1 VPDRFDRDVPAASV
15 LKDDVLTGDAPLYK
29 QVYEAL
35 RGEIM
40 RGERAEQSALPAEG
54 ELARRFKVSRITIRH
69 ALQLLAFEGFI
80 RKQKA
85 RNAVVLARHPARAG
99 WHIDSIEDIIAAA
112 GDATLKI
119 LSYRQEAS
127 PETAAVLGVADTTR
141 LNCLRSMLMRDGKA
155 FARSI
160 IYFHP
165 RIGSRLRRRD
175 FNDVIVFRVMQRE
188 LGVRLREITHTV
200 RAELAT
206 TDDAALLACKP
217 RDPILATRLVYRSD
231 ADLVV
236 EVAYTRHPAREYSL
250 TYTLGRRA

>member
-1 VPDRFDRDVPAASV
+1 MDRPV
-15 LKDDVLTGDAPLYK
+15 LKGDVARGNALKGDSPLYK
-29 QVYEAL
+29 QVYDRL
-35 RGEIM
+35 RGEIA
-40 RGERAEQSALPAEG
+40 RGVFAEQAPLPAEG
-54 ELARRFKVSRITIRH
+54 ELAQRFGVSRITIRH
-69 ALQLLAFEGFI
+69 ALQLLVLDGFI
-80 RKQKA
+80 RKQQA
-85 RNAVVLARHPARAG
+85 RNAVVVARHPARAG
-99 WHIDSIEDIIAAA
+99 WHIDSIEDIVAAA

-119 LSYRQEAS
+119 LSYRQELA
-127 PETAAVLGVADTTR
+127 PETAEILEVPATTK
-141 LNCLRSMLMRDGKA
+141 LQCLRSVLIRHGRA

-165 RIGSRLRRRD
+165 QIGSRLRRSD

-188 LGVRLREITHTV
+188 LGVRLRDITHTI

-206 TDDAALLACKP
+206 REDAALLDCAP
-217 RDPILATRLVYRSD
+217 RDPVLATRLVYRSD

>member
-1 VPDRFDRDVPAASV
+1 VPDRFERDAPTDSVP
-15 LKDDVLTGDAPLYK
+15 KDDVLTGDAPLYK

-35 RGEIM
+35 RGEII

-54 ELARRFKVSRITIRH
+54 ELAQRFRVSRITIRH
-69 ALQLLAFEGFI
+69 ALQLLALEGFI

-99 WHIDSIEDIIAAA
+99 WHIDSVEDIIAAA

-119 LSYRQEAS
+119 LSYRQEAA
-127 PETAAVLGVADTTR
+127 PETAEILGIRPATR
-141 LNCLRSMLMRDGKA
+141 LHCLRSVLTRDGKA

-165 RIGSRLRRRD
+165 KIGSRLRRPD

-200 RAELAT
+200 CAELAT
-206 TDDAALLACKP
+206 ADDTVLLGCSP
-217 RDPILATRLVYRSD
+217 RDPVLATRLVYRSD

>member
-1 VPDRFDRDVPAASV
+1 VPDRIERDVPRLDRPA
-15 LKDDVLTGDAPLYK
+15 LRGDAPLYK
-29 QVYEAL
+29 QVYDAL
-35 RGEIM
+35 RGEIA
-40 RGERAEQSALPAEG
+40 RGVLAEQAPLPAEG
-54 ELARRFKVSRITIRH
+54 ELAQRFGVSRITIRH
-69 ALQLLAFEGFI
+69 ALQLLVLDGFI
-80 RKQKA
+80 RKQQA
-85 RNAVVLARHPARAG
+85 RNAVVVARHPVRAG

-112 GDATLKI
+112 GDATLQI
-119 LSYRQEAS
+119 LSYRQEAA
-127 PETAAVLGVADTTR
+127 PEAARILEVPAATKLH
-141 LNCLRSMLMRDGKA
+141 CLRSVLTRSGKA

-165 RIGSRLRRRD
+165 KIGNRLRRSD

-188 LGVRLREITHTV
+188 LGVRLRNITHTI

-206 TDDAALLACKP
+206 GEDAKLLGCAV
-217 RDPILATRLVYRSD
+217 RDPVLSTQLVYRSD

>member
-1 VPDRFDRDVPAASV
+1 MVATVPDRLERESRLA
-15 LKDDVLTGDAPLYK
+15 GDTPLYK

-35 RGEIM
+35 RGEIA
-40 RGERAEQSALPAEG
+40 RGVLAEQSPLPAEG
-54 ELARRFKVSRITIRH
+54 EIAQRFGVSRITVRH
-69 ALQLLAFEGFI
+69 ALQMLALEGFI

-112 GDATLKI
+112 GDATLQI
-119 LSYRQEAS
+119 LSYRPEAA
-127 PETAAVLGVADTTR
+127 PETAEILEVPPGTKLH
-141 LNCLRSMLMRDGKA
+141 CLRSILTRDAKA

-165 RIGSRLRRRD
+165 RIGSRLRRSD

-188 LGVRLREITHTV
+188 LGVRLRDITHTV

-206 TDDAALLACKP
+206 NDDAAQLGCAP
-217 RDPILATRLVYRSD
+217 RDPILSTQLVYRSD